1 MTYDGPADIAVRRE
15 IRADFMTDSLVP
27 LTIVRRIVDSAAE
40 EAREL
45 GHEAAVLQSRPE
57 SAT

>member
-1 MTYDGPADIAVRRE
+1 MA
-15 IRADFMTDSLVP
+15 DSLVP
-27 LTIVRRIVDSAAE
+27 LTIVRRIVNSAAE

-45 GHEAAVLQSRPE
+45 GHEAVVLQSRPE